1 MAIHPVVAAN
11 HAIGAMVMS
20 LFGAIWIAVWCL
32 ISFGAN
38 YPILGFV
45 TAATIIMSGIASKQF
60 RTHRKAYGEFKKTP
74 TGRRQNILMGAVNAT
89 QWVLIF
95 AAVATLR
102 KLEYSPYI
110 VPGVIL
116 IVAIHFIPLAAILK
130 YKPYLLTATALGALA
145 VGYPLAAESGPAS
158 PIGLLGSGIILWATG
173 VGLIITNAIHSSV
186 SPQPQVDA

>member
-20 LFGAIWIAVWCL
+20 LFGALWLVVWCL

-45 TAATIIMSGIASKQF
+45 TVATIIMSGIASKQF
-60 RTHRKAYGEFKKTP
+60 RIHRKAYGEYTKTP
-74 TGRRQNILMGAVNAT
+74 TGRRQNILMGVVNAL

-95 AAVATLR
+95 AAVAILR
-102 KLEYSPYI
+102 KLEYSLYI
-110 VPGVIL
+110 VPSVIL
-116 IVAIHFIPLAAILK
+116 IVAVHFIPLAAILK

-158 PIGLLGSGIILWATG
+158 PIGLFGSGMILWATG
-173 VGLIITNAIHSSV
+173 IGLITSIAKHSSE
-186 SPQPQVDA
+186 SPQPRVDA